1 MGFELYAPA
10 SLFLL
15 LSLPAFAYGWGVDG
29 HAIICQIAQVGLFS
43 LLSAASSCLL
53 HFARMSCDRLSDS
66 AAAAVE
72 DLLPNYAK
80 NNLSRL
86 CSWAD
91 RVKFRYRWSS
101 PLHYIDTPDGLCTY
115 DYDREHQ
122 LFRLGSESDVSLRYM
137 ELSWLSTGDCK
148 DEDGVKGRC
157 VSGAITNYTNQLLD
171 YGNSSSESHY
181 NLTEAL
187 LFLAHLMGDVHQ
199 VWDDNIIETAED
211 RFYDDNVEEFTEAI
225 KQNITVRCA
234 MHGGDLVGENRREE
248 AGGITSFLFEGCATI
263 HETETPSIV
272 NLQAQLQNK
281 RNTHS

>member
-1 MGFELYAPA
+1 MGLKFCAPA

-29 HAIICQIAQVGLFS
+29 HAIICQIAQE
-43 LLSAASSCLL
+43 
-53 HFARMSCDRLSDS
+53 RLSES

-80 NNLSRL
+80 NNLSSL
-86 CSWAD
+86 CTWAD

-115 DYDREHQ
+115 DYDR
-122 LFRLGSESDVSLRYM
+122 
-137 ELSWLSTGDCK
+137 DCK

-157 VSGAITNYTNQLLD
+157 VSGGITNYTNQLLD
-171 YGNSSSESHY
+171 YGNSSSESQY

-199 VWDDNIIETAED
+199 VWDDNIVETAEE

-225 KQNITVRCA
+225 KQNIT
-234 MHGGDLVGENRREE
+234 GEWSDQVVKWEKCSNNKVACPDVYASESIE
-248 AGGITSFLFEGCATI
+248 AACDWAYKDVKNNTQLEDRYFLSRL
-263 HETETPSIV
+263 PVV
-272 NLQAQLQNK
+272 NLRLAEGGVRLAATLN
-281 RNTHS
+281 RIFG

>member
-1 MGFELYAPA
+1 MGFKFYAPA
-10 SLFLL
+10 SLFLLL

-29 HAIICQIAQVGLFS
+29 HAIICQIAQ
-43 LLSAASSCLL
+43 
-53 HFARMSCDRLSDS
+53 DRLSDP

-115 DYDREHQ
+115 DYDR
-122 LFRLGSESDVSLRYM
+122 
-137 ELSWLSTGDCK
+137 DCK

-157 VSGAITNYTNQLLD
+157 VSGGITNYTNQLLD
-171 YGNSSSESHY
+171 YGNSSSESQY

-199 VWDDNIIETAED
+199 VLPQTEEETPLTSAG
-211 RFYDDNVEEFTEAI
+211 TEGNQCSTMSGMTISLRQRKSDSTTTTWRSSLKPSNKTSRESGQI
-225 KQNITVRCA
+225 KLRNGRNAATTKSHVQTYTHLRASRQHVIGHTR
-234 MHGGDLVGENRREE
+234 MSR
-248 AGGITSFLFEGCATI
+248 TI
-263 HETETPSIV
+263 HSWKMTIS
-272 NLQAQLQNK
+272 
-281 RNTHS
+281 

>member
-1 MGFELYAPA
+1 LKAVSPTQFSCLLRLRQGMGFELYAPA

-53 HFARMSCDRLSDS
+53 HFARMSLCFDSSEDRLSDS

-122 LFRLGSESDVSLRYM
+122 FFRLGSESDVSLRYM
-137 ELSWLSTGDCK
+137 ELSWLSTGD
-148 DEDGVKGRC
+148 
-157 VSGAITNYTNQLLD
+157 
-171 YGNSSSESHY
+171 Y

-225 KQNITVRCA
+225 KQNITVRYASESIEAACDWA
-234 MHGGDLVGENRREE
+234 YKGVKNNTQLEGQCEE
-248 AGGITSFLFEGCATI
+248 
-263 HETETPSIV
+263 
-272 NLQAQLQNK
+272 K
-281 RNTHS
+281 Y